1 MSYHEPVMV
10 SEVVDNLVA
19 HPTGL
24 FLDATAGGGG
34 HSEALLKHLH
44 DGGHL
49 VAVDR
54 DGDAISEV
62 ESRLRAHGKEKLTV
76 LRGSFNQLGTLLSGM
91 VDERSA
97 GLSGA
102 LFDLGVSS
110 RQIDDPQRGFSYHQD
125 GPLDMRMDRSSG
137 VPAVELLAQVSE
149 ADLVSIIKRY
159 GEERQARRIARKIC
173 EMRTQA
179 GMQTTADLR
188 AAIVATG
195 PQKPTKTLA
204 RVFQA
209 LRIEVNEELR
219 ELDGGLEAVI
229 ELLGP
234 GGRLVTIAYQSLE
247 DRLVKQKLAE
257 LTRGCICPP
266 RIPVCACGR
275 TPTFR
280 NLHRKAIRPG
290 PQEVAAN
297 SRARSAVLR
306 IFEKV

>member
-1 MSYHEPVMV
+1 M
-10 SEVVDNLVA
+10 
-19 HPTGL
+19 
-24 FLDATAGGGG
+24 
-34 HSEALLKHLH
+34 
-44 DGGHL
+44 
-49 VAVDR
+49 
-54 DGDAISEV
+54 
-62 ESRLRAHGKEKLTV
+62 
-76 LRGSFNQLGTLLSGM
+76 
-91 VDERSA
+91 
-97 GLSGA
+97 
-102 LFDLGVSS
+102 
-110 RQIDDPQRGFSYHQD
+110 
-125 GPLDMRMDRSSG
+125 
-137 VPAVELLAQVSE
+137 
-149 ADLVSIIKRY
+149 SIIKRY